1 MPYFA
6 QLPLS
11 CYFAVIKFRGKSGL
25 NYQYVLQRLLSA
37 IVVVLGVTIV
47 VFIIVQV
54 VPGDPARVMLG
65 PYASDEAVLGLR
77 ERLGLDRPIPEQ
89 YLLWLGRAVRGDLG
103 QSLLNGQEVSA
114 LLAGRIGPSFELA
127 MVSLAIALAIAFPI
141 GLISALKP
149 GSGIDVVTTLFSQ
162 IGVSVPTFW
171 MGILL
176 VIVVSLNL
184 GWLPPSGYT
193 PITED
198 PWDWLA
204 HIILPAFTAGFVSAS
219 IQTRFIRSAMLDVL
233 NANYVQTARAKGL
246 AERAVVLNHALRNAL
261 INIVT
266 IIGLQVTALFSG
278 IVIVEVVFSWPGLG
292 RLALNAVEER
302 DYPLL
307 QGAVLVVAIMVT
319 MVNLFVDLL
328 YFLLDPR
335 IEYV

>member
-1 MPYFA
+1 M
-6 QLPLS
+6 
-11 CYFAVIKFRGKSGL
+11 

-47 VFIIVQV
+47 VFIIVQI

-77 ERLGLDRPIPEQ
+77 ERLGLDRPILEQ
-89 YLLWLGRAVRGDLG
+89 YISWLGRAARGDLG
-103 QSLLNGQEVSA
+103 QSLLNGQEVA
-114 LLAGRIGPSFELA
+114 AQLWGRIGPSFELA
-127 MVSLAIALAIAFPI
+127 MVSLAIGLAIAFPI
-141 GLISALKP
+141 GMISALKP
-149 GSGIDVVTTLFSQ
+149 GSAIDVVVTLFSQ

-184 GWLPPSGYT
+184 GLLPPSGYT
-193 PITED
+193 PIAED
-198 PWDWLA
+198 PGDWLA

-246 AERAVVLNHALRNAL
+246 AERAVVVNHALRNAL

-266 IIGLQVTALFSG
+266 IIGLQITALFSG

-307 QGAVLVVAIMVT
+307 QGAVLVVAVMVT